1 MTDGPKTGG
10 IGLCLAGG
18 GVTGAMY
25 QVGCLAALEDGIEG
39 FDATQFDVFVGSSSG
54 ATPALA
60 LAGGITAGRLYR
72 ALLDPADDFF
82 PLRRQHLLQFDGS
95 EWKRVIQS
103 AWGAARR
110 FVASATYRPTD
121 INVWDELDRFWDS
134 LPAGLFSLDPFEQ
147 FMTEFMVRRGI
158 PFRFEELPRTLRL
171 VAIDLDA
178 GERAFFG
185 EGELAEVAIPR
196 ALAASSATPTLFA
209 PVRVNE
215 RDFIDGGIG
224 AFGHAD
230 VAERLGCKTIL
241 VVNAM
246 VPIRID
252 PASRDVPTGHGRM
265 KRVRDKGLLWVYQQA
280 WRIRTEARLREGLER
295 FREQRRG
302 TQVVLLEPDPNDAT
316 MFMHSP
322 MNFAARRAI
331 LEDGYKYTT
340 RLLRDPSSELH
351 RALAAHGYRV
361 ATAAATAGSSG

>member
-1 MTDGPKTGG
+1 MSEKG

-25 QVGCLAALEDGIEG
+25 QVGCLAALEDGIDG
-39 FDATQFDVFVGSSSG
+39 FDATKFDVFVGSSSG

-60 LAGGITAGRLYR
+60 LCGGITAQRLYR

-95 EWKRVIQS
+95 EWKRVVQS

-134 LPAGLFSLDPFEQ
+134 LPAGFFALDPYEQ
-147 FMTEFMVRRGI
+147 FITEFMVRRGI
-158 PFRFEELPRTLRL
+158 PFRFSELPKQLRL

-185 EGELAEVAIPR
+185 EGDLADIAIPH
-196 ALAASSATPTLFA
+196 ALAASSATPILFA
-209 PVRVNE
+209 PVRVND
-215 RDFIDGGIG
+215 RDFIDGGVG

-230 VAERLGCKTIL
+230 VAHRLGCSTIL
-241 VVNAM
+241 VINPM
-246 VPIRID
+246 VPIHID

-280 WRIRTEARLREGLER
+280 WRIRTEARLREGLAR
-295 FREQRRG
+295 FRDLNPG
-302 TQVVLLEPDPNDAT
+302 TSVVLLEPDSQDAT

-331 LEDGYKYTT
+331 LEDGYKTTT
-340 RLLRDPSSELH
+340 RLLRDTSSDLR
-351 RALAAHGYRV
+351 RALDAHGYQV
-361 ATAAATAGSSG
+361 ATAPAARESIG